1 MERHHDNVGA
11 RRALT
16 RGIARLLTILASACL
31 ISWLLFGFELPERPA
46 LFETIGLRE
55 AEAGERAQ
63 TDLGKLRLLTR
74 CVGWVRSNYVAPPRV
89 KPLPMLVGAL
99 KAAEALVPDLMVT
112 TDADEP
118 ARTTSVVVRVGD
130 QQKTF
135 DLSHVADLYEM
146 NWKLLDVFD
155 FVSAYLP
162 GDVKAEDVEYT
173 AINGMLTPLDEHS
186 VYLPPRAYKEM
197 QLDTQG
203 RFGGLGIV
211 ITTRKGLVTIV
222 SVLPGTPAAKAGLRS
237 GDQIL
242 EIGDESTMNMALSD
256 AVSKLRGEPGTP
268 VNILVQRK
276 EWTEAKAFPLTRAE
290 IHIQSVSSEALG
302 EGVGYARIRHF
313 QEDTTRELKRQIED
327 LRARDSLKAL
337 VLDLRQNPGGLLEQA
352 VDVSGLF
359 VRRGTLVVTEGEG
372 KRKRQEYEADGDA
385 PFADLP
391 LVVLIDNG
399 SASAAEIV
407 AGAVKGNDRAP
418 LVGNTTFGKGTVQV
432 MYEVGDGALKLTVAQ
447 YLTPGDISI
456 QGVGIT
462 PDIELLPVSIGAE
475 RIAMNGAGV
484 RRERDPKRLLEAFG
498 KVANDVPLARVP
510 FLLSKVEPES
520 SAEDEEEPPLRDEEK
535 FERDDAIDLA
545 ARLLKDVRS
554 AGRGRALSEA
564 DGGLRAWAADQDA
577 RIAEALGRR
586 EIDWTAGPARP
597 GAAIHVAFG
606 IDKPQPLA
614 AGARAKLRLSARN
627 DGPEPLYRVHAVTES
642 DSLAMD
648 DREFVFGRIG
658 PGETVTREVPVTIPK
673 DTWDRTDQVAFRV
686 WHGDVEAARP
696 EPSIVATRG
705 SLRPRFAYSWQVQD
719 AAGNGDGVLNPGEAA
734 SVVFDVQNV
743 GEGAAGKVLV
753 SLRNKSGDG
762 VYIRNGRVTL
772 RDGLPIGRTAQARFS
787 LELKRGVESAGVTLE
802 VGILDQSVREFLSEE
817 FTIPVVRQPAER
829 FEPRHSAL
837 RTLRSGVRILV
848 AATPDAPALFET
860 PEGFF
865 LRSSARRGDWYKV
878 DIEEERFAFVRASD
892 VEAMSGVVRFSPL
905 PEAPLPRGVEPAVEM
920 KVSDPGGAGDSVWVS
935 GQVRFA
941 GHAGEARRKVLIFR
955 GNDKVYF
962 WTRKGPTLDTVVPV
976 DARIPLLKGRNDIAV
991 YAIEGKDRSALRR
1004 FTLWS
1009 ATGRGSAEG
1018 ALPGPSAGGAR

>member
-1 MERHHDNVGA
+1 
-11 RRALT
+11 
-16 RGIARLLTILASACL
+16 
-31 ISWLLFGFELPERPA
+31 
-46 LFETIGLRE
+46 
-55 AEAGERAQ
+55 
-63 TDLGKLRLLTR
+63 
-74 CVGWVRSNYVAPPRV
+74 
-89 KPLPMLVGAL
+89 
-99 KAAEALVPDLMVT
+99 
-112 TDADEP
+112 
-118 ARTTSVVVRVGD
+118 
-130 QQKTF
+130 
-135 DLSHVADLYEM
+135 
-146 NWKLLDVFD
+146 
-155 FVSAYLP
+155 
-162 GDVKAEDVEYT
+162 
-173 AINGMLTPLDEHS
+173 
-186 VYLPPRAYKEM
+186 
-197 QLDTQG
+197 
-203 RFGGLGIV
+203 
-211 ITTRKGLVTIV
+211 
-222 SVLPGTPAAKAGLRS
+222 
-237 GDQIL
+237 
-242 EIGDESTMNMALSD
+242 
-256 AVSKLRGEPGTP
+256 
-268 VNILVQRK
+268 
-276 EWTEAKAFPLTRAE
+276 
-290 IHIQSVSSEALG
+290 
-302 EGVGYARIRHF
+302 
-313 QEDTTRELKRQIED
+313 
-327 LRARDSLKAL
+327 
-337 VLDLRQNPGGLLEQA
+337 
-352 VDVSGLF
+352 
-359 VRRGTLVVTEGEG
+359 
-372 KRKRQEYEADGDA
+372 
-385 PFADLP
+385 
-391 LVVLIDNG
+391 
-399 SASAAEIV
+399 
-407 AGAVKGNDRAP
+407 
-418 LVGNTTFGKGTVQV
+418 V